1 MASFIT
7 RRLIAAFFVLL
18 AATFLMYILVALSGD
33 PLQELREGNAPN
45 KIQLMESLTARLNL
59 DVPPVFRYF
68 LWLGGVAGCF
78 IGQCDL
84 GVNVQGLPVLTL
96 LQQAMGSTLQLVTG
110 AQIIAI
116 IVGLIVGIT
125 TALRQYSGYDYSV
138 TFASFLF
145 FSLPIFWVAVLLKQ
159 YTAIGFNDWLAD
171 PQIGIPLLIGISV
184 VSGLLWMSLLGGAPR
199 RRLITLAV
207 ATVSTG
213 ALLTYFELSNW
224 FTTPSVGIVGVA
236 VTAIAT
242 AVGITAISV
251 GIKDSHALRGALVT
265 AGLGIAL
272 YYPMTFYVFRG
283 MSLPLFLG
291 LAVGA
296 IVVGGGIGYVLG
308 GRDRWQSARTSAIV
322 SLIVAAVIALDGFLL
337 YWNAYFNSS
346 RVNGRPMATI
356 GSETPN
362 LGGNFWIQGIDT
374 FTHLL
379 LPTIAII
386 LISFASLTRYTRASM
401 LEVMNQDYIRTARSK
416 GLTQRTVV
424 VRHALRNAL
433 IPISTVIALDLG
445 ALIGGAV
452 ITESVFGWSGMG
464 QLFLNG
470 LRAIDPNPVMAF
482 FLITGLLAVVF
493 NLIADLLYASLDPR
507 IRVSS

>member
-1 MASFIT
+1 MASFVT

-18 AATFLMYILVALSGD
+18 AATFLMYMLVALSGD
-33 PLQELREGNAPN
+33 PLEELRQGNAPN
-45 KIQLMESLTARLNL
+45 KQQLMDSLSMRLNL
-59 DVPPVFRYF
+59 DVPPFLRYF
-68 LWLGGVAGCF
+68 LWLGGVGQCF
-78 IGQCDL
+78 VGQCDF

-96 LQQAMGSTLQLVTG
+96 LEQAMGSTLQLVTG

-116 IVGLIVGIT
+116 VVGLIVGIT
-125 TALRQYSGYDYSV
+125 TALRQYSGYDYSI

-159 YTAIGFNDWLAD
+159 YIAIGFNNWLAD
-171 PQIGIPLLIGISV
+171 PLIGVPVVIGISI
-184 VSGLLWMSLLGGAPR
+184 VSGLLWMSFLGGAAK
-199 RRLITLAV
+199 RRLVTLGV
-207 ATVSTG
+207 ATAST
-213 ALLTYFELSNW
+213 AAMLVYFELTNW
-224 FTTPSVGIVGVA
+224 FTTPNVGIVGVA
-236 VTAIAT
+236 VTAIA
-242 AVGITAISV
+242 AALGVTAISV
-251 GIKDSHALRGALVT
+251 GLANKHAVRGALVT
-265 AGLGIAL
+265 AVVGIAL
-272 YYPMTFYVFRG
+272 YYPMTYFVFPG
-283 MSLPLFLG
+283 MNLPLFLA

-296 IVVGGGIGYVLG
+296 IIGGGVIGYFFG

-322 SLIVAAVIALDGFLL
+322 AFIIGAVIALEGFLM
-337 YWNAYFNSS
+337 YWNAYFNST
-346 RVNGRPMATI
+346 RINGRPIATI
-356 GSETPN
+356 GSATPN

-433 IPISTVIALDLG
+433 IPISTVIALDIG

-452 ITESVFGWSGMG
+452 ITETVFGWSGMG
-464 QLFLNG
+464 QLFLEG
-470 LRAIDPNPVMAF
+470 LRHIDPNPVMAF
-482 FLITGLLAVVF
+482 FVVTGLLAVVF
-493 NLIADLLYASLDPR
+493 NLVADLLYASLDPR
-507 IRVSS
+507 IRVS